1 MRVCLD
7 APVLA
12 AAFATRGLCADVLR
26 LVLVQHR
33 LVCGRPVLS
42 ELRRMLTER
51 LQIPVPTADQII
63 PFVREQ
69 AEISNPSRP
78 VAAADAGQ
86 GWLLASAMDAAA
98 DVLVT
103 QRRALL
109 QGGEAL
115 PLTVTHPRG
124 FWELVRQGSPS
135 GVSHTF

>member
-26 LVLVQHR
+26 LVLAQHR

-42 ELRRMLTER
+42 ELRRLLTQR
-51 LQIPVPTADQII
+51 LQVPVLAADQII

-69 AEISNPSRP
+69 AEISSPGQP
-78 VAAADAGQ
+78 LDAADAAQ

-98 DVLVT
+98 DVLVMHRPT
-103 QRRALL
+103 LL
-109 QGGEAL
+109 QIPAPL
-115 PLTVTHPRG
+115 PLAITDPRG
-124 FWELVRQGSPS
+124 FWQLVRQGRSAA
-135 GVSHTF
+135 

>member
-42 ELRRMLTER
+42 ELRRLLTER
-51 LQIPVPTADQII
+51 LQVSVLMADQII

-69 AEISNPSRP
+69 AEISNPSHP
-78 VAAADAGQ
+78 IATADTAQ
-86 GWLLASAMDAAA
+86 GWLLASAMDAGA

-103 QRRALL
+103 PREALL
-109 QGGEAL
+109 QARVPL
-115 PLTVTHPRG
+115 PMAVTDLRG
-124 FWELVRQGSPS
+124 FWELVRREGRAA
-135 GVSHTF
+135 